1 MTSAVV
7 FKRVYSMP
15 FLQLTLE
22 LGNAD
27 PSPVEDALFEI
38 GALSVTL
45 EDAADDPI
53 LEPAPGALP
62 LWPTVNVKA
71 LFDATA
77 SRDELITA
85 LQAQLASLPACRFEH
100 IADRAWEREWLKD
113 FHAMRFGDRLWVCP
127 DGQRPDAADAK
138 DAIIIDLD
146 PGLAFGTGTHATT
159 ALCLQWLDRH
169 PPHDKTVIDYGCGS
183 GILAIAAL
191 KLGASHVHGVD
202 IDPQALTA
210 SRSNA
215 ERNQVGHALTLSLDD
230 RLPPA
235 ADVVLANILAGPL
248 MELAPRLAALTT
260 PQGHI
265 VLSGVLRDQAA
276 TIHTCYAAW
285 FDMDAIAVQDGWA
298 RLSGKRR

>member
-1 MTSAVV
+1 
-7 FKRVYSMP
+7 MP

-62 LWPTVNVKA
+62 LWPTVNIKA
-71 LFDATA
+71 LFDANA
-77 SRDELITA
+77 SQDAVINA
-85 LQAQLASLPACRFEH
+85 LQTQLASLPTCRFEH
-100 IADRAWEREWLKD
+100 IADRLWEREWLKD
-113 FHAMRFGDRLWVCP
+113 FHAMRFGEHLWVCP

-159 ALCLQWLDRH
+159 ALCLHWLDRH
-169 PPHDKTVIDYGCGS
+169 PPHDRTVIDYGCGS

-191 KLGASHVHGVD
+191 KLGARHVHGID

-215 ERNQVGHALTLSLDD
+215 ERNQVSHSLTLSLDD
-230 RLPPA
+230 QPPPA

-248 MELAPRLAALTT
+248 LELAPRLAALTR
-260 PQGHI
+260 PGGHI
-265 VLSGVLRDQAA
+265 VLSGVLQDQAA
-276 TIHTCYAAW
+276 TIQTCYAAW
-285 FDMDAIAVQDGWA
+285 FEMDAVAVQDGWA
-298 RLSGKRR
+298 RLSGKRC